1 LSVTQIIATIN
12 VTLTREE
19 FKTKVAELV
28 TPAEG
33 HGSVAPIGPLF
44 NREAL
49 EGIWDIRISRLKNA
63 NDTLERMWKLFS
75 EQRKDFYTLLDVIF
89 QDPSWKMTQLAVIK
103 SRSMIFGKQPRD
115 ELLGMKSEC
124 CRMANSSRYQL

>member
-1 LSVTQIIATIN
+1 MPHAISQAENSFVEATTGFKTDLFVGVDLALKKVTQIIATIN

-89 QDPSWKMTQLAVIK
+89 QDPSWKSDDTT
-103 SRSMIFGKQPRD
+103 RSD
-115 ELLGMKSEC
+115 
-124 CRMANSSRYQL
+124 